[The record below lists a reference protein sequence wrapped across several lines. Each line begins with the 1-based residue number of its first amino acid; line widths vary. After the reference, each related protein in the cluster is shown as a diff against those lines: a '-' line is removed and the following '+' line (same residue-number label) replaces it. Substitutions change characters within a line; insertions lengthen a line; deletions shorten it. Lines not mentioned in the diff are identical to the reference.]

1 MNIVVTGVSTGI
13 GYAIAEDLLK
23 RGCTVFGSVRK
34 PEEAAALQAKL
45 GTKFFPL
52 IFDVRDEKAVHEA
65 AAKVAQQV
73 GTEGIDIL
81 INNAGVAV
89 FGPLQHLPVSEVA
102 YQLDV
107 NVLGVLRTTQAFLP
121 LLGAKLPKRE
131 HPGKIINI
139 GSVSGRV
146 TSVFTAPYS
155 MSKFALESMTD
166 GLRREL
172 MLSYGIDVI
181 SIQPGPILTPIW
193 TKAKKETNR
202 FQDTDYAPFLSKAND
217 IIEQAEQRALPT
229 SAVTNKI
236 WEAIILAKPKTR
248 YVIVKNA
255 WMIKLLK
262 YVPDRFLD
270 NMMVKNMLAGKRY

>member
-1 MNIVVTGVSTGI
+1 
-13 GYAIAEDLLK
+13 
-23 RGCTVFGSVRK
+23 
-34 PEEAAALQAKL
+34 
-45 GTKFFPL
+45 
-52 IFDVRDEKAVHEA
+52 
-65 AAKVAQQV
+65 
-73 GTEGIDIL
+73 
-81 INNAGVAV
+81 
-89 FGPLQHLPVSEVA
+89 
-102 YQLDV
+102 
-107 NVLGVLRTTQAFLP
+107 
-121 LLGAKLPKRE
+121 
-131 HPGKIINI
+131 
-139 GSVSGRV
+139 
-146 TSVFTAPYS
+146 
-155 MSKFALESMTD
+155 
-166 GLRREL
+166 